1 MYLYGSSPAY
11 VQTQMTTDETLKER
25 VRNGEQVEP
34 TGDLPEEY
42 KRAAQRM
49 IQFHANSEIV
59 GTLPEKKWIKKAP
72 SLQRKRA
79 ISAKVQDEAGH
90 AQVLYRVAETLGQKT
105 RKEMLDELVNGE
117 AKYTT
122 VFNYPTKTWADA
134 GYIAMFIDGAAMFRQ
149 GSLTGSSYAPYARG
163 LRKICYEESFH
174 VKHGED
180 IVRSLATGSEK
191 EQQMM
196 QEAVN
201 RWYEPTLQ
209 FFGPR
214 DHMSDHT
221 DELMEW
227 GLKVKSNDELRQQ
240 YLDEF
245 YVPKLE
251 KYGLE
256 LPDDKLEYDEEAERW
271 NYTEQDWDRFVEVSR
286 GNGPM
291 NDERLAD
298 RQAALEDND
307 WVRRAAGVA

>member
-1 MYLYGSSPAY
+1 MS
-11 VQTQMTTDETLKER
+11 TDESIKER
-25 VRNGEQVEP
+25 VQNGQKVEP
-34 TGDLPEEY
+34 SDDLPQEY
-42 KRAAQRM
+42 REAAQRM

-59 GTLPEKKWIKKAP
+59 GTLPEKQWIKKAP

-90 AQVLYRVAETLGQKT
+90 AQVLYRTAETLGLKT
-105 RKEMLDELVNGE
+105 RAEMLDDLVEGRS
-117 AKYTT
+117 KYAT
-122 VFNYPTKTWADA
+122 VFNYPTETWADA

-149 GSLTGSSYAPYARG
+149 GSLTESSYAPYARG

-180 IVRSLATGSEK
+180 IVRSLATGSKK
-191 EQQMM
+191 EQDMM
-196 QEAVN
+196 QEAVD
-201 RWYEPTLQ
+201 RWYQPTMQ

-214 DHMSDHT
+214 DDMSDHT
-221 DELMEW
+221 DDLMEW

-240 YLDEF
+240 YIDEF

-256 LPDDKLEYDEEAERW
+256 VPDEKMEYDEESERW
-271 NYTEQDWDRFVEVSR
+271 NFSELDWDHFLDVSR

-291 NDERLAD
+291 NDVRLAD
-298 RQAALEDND
+298 RRKALEDND

>member
-1 MYLYGSSPAY
+1 MS
-11 VQTQMTTDETLKER
+11 TETSIKER
-25 VRNGEQVEP
+25 VQNGEKVEP
-34 TGDLPEEY
+34 SDDLPQEY
-42 KRAAQRM
+42 REAAQRM

-59 GTLPEKKWIKKAP
+59 GTLPEKQWIKKAP

-90 AQVLYRVAETLGQKT
+90 AQVLYRTAETLGLKT
-105 RKEMLDELVNGE
+105 RAEMLDDLVEGRS
-117 AKYTT
+117 KYAT
-122 VFNYPTKTWADA
+122 VFNYPTETWADA

-149 GSLTGSSYAPYARG
+149 GSLTESSYAPYARG

-180 IVRSLATGSEK
+180 IVRSLATGSKK
-191 EQQMM
+191 EQEMM
-196 QEAVN
+196 QEAVD
-201 RWYEPTLQ
+201 RWYQPTMQ

-214 DHMSDHT
+214 DDMSDHT

-227 GLKVKSNDELRQQ
+227 GLKVKTNDELRQQ
-240 YLDEF
+240 YIDEF

-256 LPDDKLEYDEEAERW
+256 IPDDKMQYNEDTERW
-271 NYTEQDWDRFVEVSR
+271 EHRELDWDHFLDVSR

-291 NDERLAD
+291 NDERLTD
-298 RQAALEDND
+298 RRKALEDND

>member
-1 MYLYGSSPAY
+1 
-11 VQTQMTTDETLKER
+11 MTSNETLKER
-25 VRNGEQVEP
+25 VQNGEQVEP
-34 TGDLPEEY
+34 SEDLPEEY

-59 GTLPEKKWIKKAP
+59 GTLPEKQWIKKAP

-90 AQVLYRVAETLGQKT
+90 AQVLYRTAETLGLKD
-105 RKEMLDELVNGE
+105 REEMLNDLINGDS
-117 AKYTT
+117 KYVT

-134 GYIAMFIDGAAMFRQ
+134 AYIAMFIDGAAMFRQ
-149 GSLTGSSYAPYARG
+149 GSLTASSYAPYARG

-180 IVRSLATGSEK
+180 IVRSLATGSKK
-191 EQQMM
+191 EQQLM
-196 QEAVN
+196 QDAID

-221 DELMEW
+221 DELFEW
-227 GLKVKSNDELRQQ
+227 GLKLKSNDELRQE
-240 YLDEF
+240 YLENF

-256 LPDDKLEYDEEAERW
+256 VPDDKLSYDEDAERW
-271 NYTEQDWDRFVEVSR
+271 NYKELDWDRFLEVSR
-286 GNGPM
+286 GNGPV
-291 NDERLAD
+291 NDERLTD
-298 RQAALEDND
+298 RREALENND

>member
-1 MYLYGSSPAY
+1 MSSDQPI
-11 VQTQMTTDETLKER
+11 KER
-25 VRNGEQVEP
+25 VQNGEKVEP
-34 TGDLPEEY
+34 SDDLPEEY
-42 KRAAQRM
+42 RRAAQRM

-59 GTLPEKKWIKKAP
+59 GTLPEKQWIKKAP

-90 AQVLYRVAETLGQKT
+90 AQVLYRVAETLGLKSRQ
-105 RKEMLDELVNGE
+105 EMLDELVEGDS
-117 AKYTT
+117 KYVT
-122 VFNYPTKTWADA
+122 VFNYPTETWADA

-149 GSLTGSSYAPYARG
+149 GSLTASSYAPYARG

-180 IVRSLATGSEK
+180 IVRSLATGSKK
-191 EQQMM
+191 EQELM
-196 QEAVN
+196 QEAVE

-214 DHMSDHT
+214 DHMSSHT

-227 GLKVKSNDELRQQ
+227 GLKVQTNDELRQQ
-240 YLDEF
+240 FLDQF

-256 LPDDKLEYDEEAERW
+256 LPDDNLEYDEEAERW
-271 NYTEQDWDRFVEVSR
+271 NYTELDWDHFLEVSR

-291 NDERLAD
+291 NDERLAA
-298 RQAALEDND
+298 RQNALEDND

>member
-1 MYLYGSSPAY
+1 
-11 VQTQMTTDETLKER
+11 MTDQRTIKER
-25 VRNGEQVEP
+25 VQAGETVEP
-34 TGDLPEEY
+34 SDDLPEEY

-79 ISAKVQDEAGH
+79 IGAKVQDEAGH
-90 AQVLYRVAETLGQKT
+90 AQVLYRTAETLGLKT
-105 RKEMLDELVNGE
+105 RQEMLEELIEGE
-117 AKYTT
+117 SKYTT
-122 VFNYPTKTWADA
+122 VFNYPTQTWADA

-149 GSLTGSSYAPYARG
+149 GSLTDSSYAPYARG

-180 IVRSLATGSEK
+180 IVRSLATGSKK

-201 RWYEPTLQ
+201 RWYVPTMQ

-240 YLDEF
+240 YLEQF

-271 NYTEQDWDRFVEVSR
+271 NYTEQDWDEFINVSR

-291 NDERLAD
+291 NEERLAD
-298 RQAALEDND
+298 RRSALEDND

>member
-1 MYLYGSSPAY
+1 MS
-11 VQTQMTTDETLKER
+11 TDESIKER
-25 VRNGEQVEP
+25 VQNGQKVEP
-34 TGDLPEEY
+34 SDDLPEEY
-42 KRAAQRM
+42 KQAAQRM

-59 GTLPEKKWIKKAP
+59 GTLPEKQWIKKAP

-90 AQVLYRVAETLGQKT
+90 AQVLYRTAETLGLKT
-105 RKEMLDELVNGE
+105 RAEMLDDLVEGRS
-117 AKYTT
+117 KYAT
-122 VFNYPTKTWADA
+122 VFNYPTETWADA

-149 GSLTGSSYAPYARG
+149 GSLTESSYAPYARG

-180 IVRSLATGSEK
+180 IVRSLATGSKK
-191 EQQMM
+191 EQEMM
-196 QEAVN
+196 QEAVD
-201 RWYEPTLQ
+201 RWYQPTMQ

-214 DHMSDHT
+214 DDMSDHT

-256 LPDDKLEYDEEAERW
+256 VPDEKMEYDEESERW
-271 NYTEQDWDRFVEVSR
+271 NFSELDWDHFLDVSR

-291 NDERLAD
+291 NDVRLAD
-298 RQAALEDND
+298 RRKALEDND

>member
-1 MYLYGSSPAY
+1 MS
-11 VQTQMTTDETLKER
+11 QTESVKER
-25 VRNGEQVEP
+25 VQNGEQVEP
-34 TGDLPEEY
+34 SDDLPEEY

-59 GTLPEKKWIKKAP
+59 GTLPEKQWIQKAP

-90 AQVLYRVAETLGQKT
+90 AQVLYRTAETLGLKSRQ
-105 RKEMLDELVNGE
+105 EMLDELVEGE
-117 AKYTT
+117 SKYAT
-122 VFNYPTKTWADA
+122 VFNYPTETWADA

-149 GSLTGSSYAPYARG
+149 GSLTESSYAPYARG

-180 IVRSLATGSEK
+180 IVRSLANGSKK
-191 EQQMM
+191 EQEMM

-201 RWYEPTLQ
+201 RWYVPTLQ

-221 DELMEW
+221 SELMEW

-256 LPDDKLEYDEEAERW
+256 LPDDELEYDEEEERW
-271 NYTEQDWDRFVEVSR
+271 NYMDLDWDRFVEVSR
-286 GNGPM
+286 GDGPM
-291 NDERLAD
+291 NDERLTD
-298 RQAALEDND
+298 RQRALEDND

>member
-1 MYLYGSSPAY
+1 MSA
-11 VQTQMTTDETLKER
+11 QERTIKER
-25 VRNGEQVEP
+25 VQAGEQVE
-34 TGDLPEEY
+34 TSEDLPEEY

-59 GTLPEKKWIKKAP
+59 GTLPEKQWIKKAP
-72 SLQRKRA
+72 SLRRKRA

-90 AQVLYRVAETLGQKT
+90 AQVLYRTAETLGLKT
-105 RKEMLDELVNGE
+105 REEMIEELVDGE
-117 AKYTT
+117 SKYVT

-134 GYIAMFIDGAAMFRQ
+134 AYIAMFIDGAAMFRQ
-149 GSLTGSSYAPYARG
+149 GSLTASSYAPYARG

-180 IVRSLATGSEK
+180 IVRSLATGSRK
-191 EQQMM
+191 EQELM
-196 QEAVN
+196 QEAVD

-214 DHMSDHT
+214 DSASEHQDV
-221 DELMEW
+221 LQEW
-227 GLKVKSNDELRQQ
+227 GLKVKTNDELRQEF
-240 YLDEF
+240 LNNF

-256 LPDDKLEYDEEAERW
+256 LPDDQLEYDEEAERW
-271 NYTEQDWDRFVEVSR
+271 NYKDLDWERFLEVSR
-286 GNGPM
+286 GNGPV
-291 NDERLAD
+291 NDERLTD
-298 RQAALEDND
+298 RRDAIEDND